1 MNRLRFQWN
10 GKKTFQGRYIMSN
23 KELEIYIN
31 TVLSELNEAEA
42 YNSDE
47 DYFMDTPALFGGVT
61 IA

>member
-1 MNRLRFQWN
+1 
-10 GKKTFQGRYIMSN
+10 MSN

-31 TVLSELNEAEA
+31 TVLAELNEAEA